1 MFIIFKAAIHHFDRE
16 RLGEILAGLK
26 TRLRTSGRLVVQK
39 SSADAWDHLPYP
51 QAVANA
57 CREGDIPSERLKDLM
72 VNAGFKEVK
81 VHKQRFPIKISK
93 VDMFEGK
100 NL

>member
-1 MFIIFKAAIHHFDRE
+1 M
-16 RLGEILAGLK
+16 
-26 TRLRTSGRLVVQK
+26 VQK
-39 SSADAWDHLPYP
+39 SSADSWDHLPYP

-57 CREGDIPSERLKDLM
+57 CREGDLPSERLKDLM

-81 VHKQRFPIKISK
+81 VHTHRFPIKISK